1 MASLLSGLAGKLPG
15 IPTSVSSL
23 ASTVTGVPTAT
34 SATSS
39 GQSIVQKFLNMGIP
53 VGWFGL
59 LILAGGV
66 PIAPLSFLGY
76 AGANLMVTGSL
87 AWAAAKM
94 TVQLGTALAVKMI
107 SAYYPAFWIY
117 SWILTYSPWYIF
129 DIVQLFSPT
138 FAVDGFKIPFAGTQI
153 GNKGGV
159 GKVTLPVLAALIAIT
174 AMGGYSL
181 MDYIPREITGS
192 LQPILKTLFA
202 VIGGGVALAGGGIGA
217 FTMLPGLLKSVSGSV
232 SEIGAVAPVVAAVAA
247 PSVAPVPVPVPSV
260 APAPVVAPVPFV
272 APKAQSGPSAP
283 IQKGGAQPFDL
294 DAIAREFTGG
304 GRKDAD
310 ASGFESYAF
319 MGILSIAVL
328 GGTSLAFLRSQQA
341 S

>member
-1 MASLLSGLAGKLPG
+1 
-15 IPTSVSSL
+15 
-23 ASTVTGVPTAT
+23 
-34 SATSS
+34 
-39 GQSIVQKFLNMGIP
+39 MGIP

-87 AWAAAKM
+87 GWAAAKM
-94 TVQLGTALAVKMI
+94 TAQLGTALAVKMI
-107 SAYYPAFWIY
+107 STYYPAFWIY

-129 DIVQLFSPT
+129 DIVQLFSPR
-138 FAVDGFKIPFAGTQI
+138 FAVDGFKIPFVGTQI
-153 GNKGGV
+153 GNKGGT
-159 GKVTLPVLAALIAIT
+159 GKVTLPILAALIAIT

-181 MDYIPREITGS
+181 MDYIPAEITGS

-202 VIGGGVALAGGGIGA
+202 VIGGGVALAGGGLGA
-217 FTMLPGLLKSVSGSV
+217 FAMFPDLIKTVSGSV
-232 SEIGAVAPVVAAVAA
+232 MEIGAKAVSGSAPAA
-247 PSVAPVPVPVPSV
+247 
-260 APAPVVAPVPFV
+260 APVVAPVPFV
-272 APKAQSGPSAP
+272 APSGPSGPSGPSAP
-283 IQKGGAQPFDL
+283 VVAFVAPSGPSAPVVPFVAPSAASAAQKGGAQPFDL

-304 GRKDAD
+304 GRKAAE

-319 MGILSIAVL
+319 MGILAIAVL

>member
-1 MASLLSGLAGKLPG
+1 
-15 IPTSVSSL
+15 
-23 ASTVTGVPTAT
+23 
-34 SATSS
+34 
-39 GQSIVQKFLNMGIP
+39 MGIP

-59 LILAGGV
+59 LILAGGI

-138 FAVDGFKIPFAGTQI
+138 FAVDGFKIPFAGTSI

-217 FTMLPGLLKSVSGSV
+217 FTMLPGLLTSISGSA
-232 SEIGAVAPVVAAVAA
+232 SQIGAVAPVVAAVAA
-247 PSVAPVPVPVPSV
+247 PAAAVRASAP

-283 IQKGGAQPFDL
+283 SGPIQRGGTQPFDL
-294 DAIAREFTGG
+294 DAIAKEFTGG
-304 GRKDAD
+304 GRI
-310 ASGFESYAF
+310 ASEGAGFESYAF
-319 MGILSIAVL
+319 MGILAVAVL
-328 GGTSLAFLRSQQA
+328 GGTGLAFLRSQQG